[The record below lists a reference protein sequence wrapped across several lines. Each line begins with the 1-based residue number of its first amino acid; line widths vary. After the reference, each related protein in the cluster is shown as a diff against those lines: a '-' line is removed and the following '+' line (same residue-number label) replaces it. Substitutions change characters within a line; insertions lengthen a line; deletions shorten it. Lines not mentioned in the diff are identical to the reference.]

1 MTLPEEIRRLL
12 EDSEIFIAEI
22 LQNEKLSKK
31 TKDKREVL
39 LEGFRLIK
47 YRYQQEFQF
56 RGESGDSYSGSRYED
71 SSDDSQSL
79 GHAPSGP
86 SDSASLASDNQDDV
100 QYEDIPLL
108 PVQELPNIMKQGY
121 LEKKRRDHSFFVSEW
136 QKRFCV
142 LSTNTFYYYG
152 TEKDKQQRGAF
163 YISNAYLMQN
173 ARKDSKKNCCFE
185 LVGSDKRTYQF
196 TAVSHVEAKEWVD
209 YILFVLKDMNSN
221 FIPLEE
227 EEEEEEEE
235 EGNDE
240 ETYDDVDSGLANQ
253 PNHKSSMAGMDQE
266 EEEDI
271 YEVLPDEDFPPPM
284 FPEDEDEEGNPISN
298 YANYYRGLWDC
309 ASEGSDELSFQRG
322 DMIHILSK
330 EYNSYGWWV
339 GELKGVVGI
348 VPKDYLMEA
357 YEL

>member
-31 TKDKREVL
+31 TKDKREAL

-227 EEEEEEEE
+227 EEEEE
-235 EGNDE
+235 DR
-240 ETYDDVDSGLANQ
+240 L
-253 PNHKSSMAGMDQE
+253 HR
-266 EEEDI
+266 
-271 YEVLPDEDFPPPM
+271 
-284 FPEDEDEEGNPISN
+284 
-298 YANYYRGLWDC
+298 RGSARIC
-309 ASEGSDELSFQRG
+309 
-322 DMIHILSK
+322 
-330 EYNSYGWWV
+330 
-339 GELKGVVGI
+339 
-348 VPKDYLMEA
+348 
-357 YEL
+357 